1 MSATVTDSP
10 TTIGEPAR
18 TRRLST
24 LLSSTWFTV
33 AGGLTLAAVVIYV
46 CTYPMIDGRAGEIR
60 GGGFVGYDW
69 FAHLWYIWHQ
79 QESLKAHL
87 LPSFFAHNATG
98 VFDPHFA
105 FYGGTLYTITGAV
118 ALVLG
123 HDAAYVASWIWAFMM
138 AYGGLY
144 WMARQAGVR
153 AWPAHI
159 PSIVFVTS
167 PWYLSS
173 IYVWG
178 SWGQNTAFSALLLV
192 LAAGFSIMRADRLR
206 FFPALALA
214 VGVLFFTGSHSL
226 TLAWASTAMTVL
238 GLVFFALVPAFRRM
252 FNRRGLLRIAAVA
265 IPAGL
270 VNGWFMVPAIAYQG
284 KTWIGTNYDMARG
297 LLLTSMYYVEPQHI
311 LALTRTRAD
320 PGSPH
325 LALQLPLLAAIWL
338 VIGLVLVRPHWRSQW
353 LRTAVLMLA
362 AGVGMW
368 QLMTHSSWI
377 LGLPHPYD
385 QIQAPYRLESYINI
399 AVAGALIATLALL
412 ARSRSGVRRWSW
424 VMVPILVLVL
434 LQVGAQLRESW
445 GPGSFGPQWNSA
457 APYLTNDVR
466 LGMAD
471 YVNSDVPE
479 FQAQQRYEY
488 ALFSARDAER
498 NDRGVAVVD
507 AQPGEY
513 VASNLKVS
521 NPLIKVQGASIVARD
536 QLGNAFLQVDSDAK
550 PGAARIVVTAAHP
563 FPVVLGRILT
573 LVGLLG
579 LAAVGLTLLL
589 RGRRPSARDVT

>member
-46 CTYPMIDGRAGEIR
+46 CTYPMIDGRAGETR

-79 QESLKAHL
+79 EGSLKAHL

-144 WMARQAGVR
+144 WMARQAGVK

-192 LAAGFSIMRADRLR
+192 LAAGFSILRADRLK

-214 VGVLFFTGSHSL
+214 AGVLFFTGSHSL

-252 FNRRGLLRIAAVA
+252 FSRRGLLRIAAVA

-270 VNGWFMVPAIAYQG
+270 INAWFMVPAIAYQG

-362 AGVGMW
+362 AGVAMW

-424 VMVPILVLVL
+424 VMAPILVLVL

-498 NDRGVAVVD
+498 HDRGVAVVD
-507 AQPGEY
+507 AKPGEY

-563 FPVVLGRILT
+563 FPVVLGRILS
-573 LVGLLG
+573 LIGLLG
-579 LAAVGLTLLL
+579 LATVGLTLLL
-589 RGRRPSARDVT
+589 RGRRASARDVS